1 MRSTPDTGQ
10 HVHPLG
16 REQRTV
22 VDGITSLIVDDE
34 AAARRGLRGM
44 LEKEEVIEKVDTCE
58 GGEEALDAIR
68 EMKPDLLFLD
78 VQMPEMDGFEVLRK
92 IKEEDLPFVIFVT
105 AYDEYA
111 LRAFDVHAVDYL
123 LKPFSN
129 RRLRE
134 ALDRAEH
141 HIQSRSAEEVS
152 KKLSV
157 LMEWLESSTP
167 GALPD
172 DLDPGRGRVRQDR
185 APRSGQGPEGAGSA
199 REQSE
204 AQSGS
209 EQDELSG
216 VGGTDESAR
225 QQSAAEQD
233 ESAGQ
238 KSAAEQDE
246 SVREQSAAEQREK
259 ADREASAPKRYL
271 RRVVVNKGRRSI
283 IIDVDDIDWIEA
295 MDNYVGLHVGSKMH
309 LLRATLSE
317 MDDRLNPHDFLR
329 IHRSH
334 VVNINRIAAA
344 EPAGSGDYIFI
355 LQDGTRL
362 RSSRT
367 YKEERRQVLGGF
379 DIDDS

>member
-1 MRSTPDTGQ
+1 M
-10 HVHPLG
+10 
-16 REQRTV
+16 
-22 VDGITSLIVDDE
+22 DGITSLIVDDE

-58 GGEEALDAIR
+58 GGKEALDAIR

-92 IKEEDLPFVIFVT
+92 ISEEDLPFVIFVT

-134 ALDRAEH
+134 ALDRAEQ
-141 HIQSRSAEEVS
+141 HIQTRSAEEVS
-152 KKLSV
+152 KKLFV

-172 DLDPGRGRVRQDR
+172 DIVPERGRLRRDR
-185 APRSGQGPEGAGSA
+185 APRSGQGPESSAADRDQSDADREHSDAERGQSDADRQQSNIA

-204 AQSGS
+204 AQSGG
-209 EQDELSG
+209 DE
-216 VGGTDESAR
+216 
-225 QQSAAEQD
+225 
-233 ESAGQ
+233 
-238 KSAAEQDE
+238 
-246 SVREQSAAEQREK
+246 
-259 ADREASAPKRYL
+259 EAAPKRYL

-283 IIDVDDIDWIEA
+283 IIAVDDIDWIEA

-379 DIDDS
+379 DIDDT